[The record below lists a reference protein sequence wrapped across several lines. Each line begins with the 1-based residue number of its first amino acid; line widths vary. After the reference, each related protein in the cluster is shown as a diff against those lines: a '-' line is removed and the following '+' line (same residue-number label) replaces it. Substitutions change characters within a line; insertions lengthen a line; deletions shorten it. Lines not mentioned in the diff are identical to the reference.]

1 MDHCVEEGGELRN
14 SNLPPFNQLK
24 GRKIFNYELI
34 EEIGHGKVGVVYKAY
49 NKDINHYRAVKIIPK
64 KKLRQN
70 WQIEFIK
77 VAKLEG
83 IAQVTQYHDHK
94 PHENEPY
101 EIFDGESF
109 ACVLWEYVNGD
120 NLRDYI
126 RKNPKA
132 MTLEVIL
139 NITDQLLQAFRA
151 MKEEGISHNDL
162 HEGNILIYFD
172 KRMSNPETPRIKVT
186 DFGIGGSHNELMPKD
201 DYRELA
207 RILHNLLELIDPSD
221 LSDGKALFIYDTL
234 IEFIRKKLLEKNPT
248 EGDFVQ
254 NPQKLIDILTLIPN
268 GYNSMAII
276 KSNKLSHPFDYLRC
290 EQIGNSFELLQL
302 LYSQNFPGYDDLLR
316 RNNTI
321 LTGPRGCGKT
331 TIFRNLSLKTQL
343 LAGNKKGISGNF
355 IGIYYHSYDLYFAFP
370 YLKSQLSDEKR
381 RAIIHYFNL
390 SILYELFDLLFVASD
405 SEKFGNL
412 VNVNEVK
419 DFQFFIKKYFNTYT
433 YPPEGSN
440 ILRHLMSFIVGE
452 KKTLRDWFDRKKG
465 TIKPY
470 FTPLDLIK
478 EITSYL
484 QKNLKLFKDKPV
496 YYLLDDYSLPNV
508 SKQLQETL
516 NDFILFPSEAS
527 EHFFK
532 ISTESIVTFYPFNS
546 KNKMMIENREY
557 VVVDLGDYFLKEDS
571 SIIENFIK
579 DVINNRLKNSEKIDN
594 KYHDIRLILGANP
607 YESYNDLAR
616 QIRNE
621 EPSGKKRRI
630 LYYGWATVVD
640 LCSGD
645 IANILELIK
654 KMFEMVGP
662 DKFSDP
668 NGVII
673 PLSYREDDTFKA
685 THLQDKAIREAG
697 NEFLQKIGAIPED
710 QYGPKLKKIVE
721 AFGRIAHWYLLNEN
735 SKNLEGNPP
744 HQAFRIEMQKAPEL
758 DDVSK
763 KIYENLI
770 KYGIF
775 LRDIRGKS
783 QRGNVVDRL
792 YLRRILIPTFK
803 LTPNKRDSIRLGEDE
818 FLLLL
823 NKPEMFEDMPTLRK
837 RAKKAKSLLDEKQMR
852 ITDE

>member
-1 MDHCVEEGGELRN
+1 MRN
-14 SNLPPFNQLK
+14 STLPPFNQLK

-83 IAQVTQYHDHK
+83 IAQVAQYHDHK
-94 PHENEPY
+94 PHDNEPY

-109 ACVLWEYVNGD
+109 ACILWEYINGD
-120 NLRDYI
+120 NLRDFI

-172 KRMSNPETPRIKVT
+172 KRMSNPEIPRIKIT
-186 DFGIGGSHNELMPKD
+186 DFGIGGSHDKLKPKD

-221 LSDGKALFIYDTL
+221 LSDGKALFLYDKF
-234 IEFIRKKLLEKNPT
+234 IEFIQKKLLEKNPT
-248 EGDFVQ
+248 EGTFVQ
-254 NPQKLIDILTLIPN
+254 NPHKLIDILTQIPN
-268 GYNSMAII
+268 EYNSIAVI

-343 LAGNKKGISGNF
+343 MAGNKKGISDNF

-370 YLKSQLSDEKR
+370 YLRSQLSDEKR
-381 RAIIHYFNL
+381 LAIIHYFNL
-390 SILYELFDLLFVASD
+390 SILYEIIDLLFIASD
-405 SEKFGNL
+405 SKKFGSL
-412 VNVNEVK
+412 IDDNEAK
-419 DFQFFIKKYFNTYT
+419 EFQFFIKKYLDTYT

-440 ILRHLMSFIVGE
+440 ILRNLMSFIVGE
-452 KKTLRDWFDRKKG
+452 KKALRDWFDRKKG
-465 TIKPY
+465 AIKPD
-470 FTPLDLIK
+470 FIPMDFIK
-478 EITSYL
+478 EMTSFL
-484 QKNLKLFKDKPV
+484 QKNLKLFTDKPI
-496 YYLLDDYSLPNV
+496 YYLLDDYSLPTV
-508 SKQLQETL
+508 SQQLQETL
-516 NDFILFPSEAS
+516 NDFILFPSEGS

-557 VVVDLGDYFLKEDS
+557 VVVDLGDYFLKEDY
-571 SIIENFIK
+571 SIIENFISE
-579 DVINNRLKNSEKIDN
+579 VINNRLKNSEKIDT

-607 YESYNDLAR
+607 YKSYNELAR

-621 EPSGKKRRI
+621 KPSGKKRRI

-662 DKFSDP
+662 DNFSDP

-673 PLSYREDDTFKA
+673 PLSYREDDTIKA

-803 LTPNKRDSIRLGEDE
+803 LTPNKRDSIRLEEDE

-823 NKPEMFEDMPTLRK
+823 NKPEICEDMPTIK
-837 RAKKAKSLLDEKQMR
+837 KMAKKAKFLLDNKQMR

>member
-1 MDHCVEEGGELRN
+1 LRN
-14 SNLPPFNQLK
+14 SNLPLFNQLRGK
-24 GRKIFNYELI
+24 RIFNYELI
-34 EEIGHGKVGVVYKAY
+34 KEIGNGKVGVVYKAY
-49 NKDINHYRAVKIIPK
+49 NKDIDHYRAIKIIPL
-64 KKLRQN
+64 KKLKSN
-70 WQIEFIK
+70 WQIEIIK

-83 IAQVTQYHDHK
+83 ISQVAQYHDHK

-101 EIFDGESF
+101 EVFDGNSY
-109 ACVLWEYVNGD
+109 ACILWEYVPGE
-120 NLRDYI
+120 NLSNFLKKRPNAI
-126 RKNPKA
+126 
-132 MTLEVIL
+132 TLEFIKEVI
-139 NITDQLLQAFRA
+139 DQILQAFRV
-151 MKEEGISHNDL
+151 MRHRGISHNDL
-162 HEGNILIYFD
+162 HEGNILVYYDEGID
-172 KRMSNPETPRIKVT
+172 PNTPRIKIT
-186 DFGIGGSHNELMPKD
+186 DFGIGGSHNELKPKD
-201 DYRELA
+201 DYIELA
-207 RILHNLLELIDPSD
+207 RICQRLLGLIDPSNLEGRD
-221 LSDGKALFIYDTL
+221 RFTYDKL
-234 IEFIRKKLLEKNPT
+234 IEFVRKNLLETDPMVGTFVKNPQ
-248 EGDFVQ
+248 ELV
-254 NPQKLIDILTLIPN
+254 NILKRIPDA
-268 GYNSMAII
+268 YNSIEVI
-276 KSNKLSHPFDYLRC
+276 KQKKLSHPFDYLRC

-302 LYSQNFPGYDDLLR
+302 LYSQKFPGYKDLLR

-343 LAGNKKGISGNF
+343 MAGNKEGISGDF
-355 IGIYYHSYDLYFAFP
+355 IGVYYHSYDLYFAFP
-370 YLKSQLSDEKR
+370 YLKSQLSDDKTDDKR

-390 SILYELFDLLFVASD
+390 SILYEMLDLLFIASD

-412 VNVNEVK
+412 ISYSEAKEV
-419 DFQFFIKKYFNTYT
+419 QFFIKKYFNAYT

-452 KKTLRDWFDRKKG
+452 KKALRDWFDRKKG
-465 TIKPY
+465 ALKPE
-470 FTPLDLIK
+470 FIPLDFIT
-478 EITSYL
+478 EMTSYL

-496 YYLLDDYSLPNV
+496 YYLLDDYSLPTV

-516 NDFILFPSEAS
+516 NDFILFPSESS

-546 KNKMMIENREY
+546 KNKMMMEGREY

-571 SIIENFIK
+571 SIIENFIR
-579 DVINNRLKNSEKIDN
+579 DIINNRLKNSEKIDA
-594 KYHDIRLILGANP
+594 KYHDIRLILGDNP
-607 YESYNDLAR
+607 YESYNELAR

-621 EPSGKKRRI
+621 KPIEKKRRV
-630 LYYGWATVVD
+630 LYYGWATVAD

-654 KMFEMVGP
+654 KMFEMVGQ

-668 NGVII
+668 NGVKI
-673 PLSYREDDTFKA
+673 PLSYREDDKIRA
-685 THLQDKAIREAG
+685 THIQDKAIREAG

-763 KIYENLI
+763 KIYESLI

-803 LTPNKRDSIRLGEDE
+803 LTPNKRDSIRLEEEE

-823 NKPEMFEDMPTLRK
+823 NKPEICEDMPTIK
-837 RAKKAKSLLDEKQMR
+837 KQAKKAKFLLDNKQMR

>member
-1 MDHCVEEGGELRN
+1 MDYCIEEGGELRN
-14 SNLPPFNQLK
+14 STLPPFNQLK

-94 PHENEPY
+94 PHENESY
-101 EIFDGESF
+101 EIFDGEAF
-109 ACVLWEYVNGD
+109 ACILWEYVNGD
-120 NLRDYI
+120 NLKDFI
-126 RKNPKA
+126 RRNPKA

-172 KRMSNPETPRIKVT
+172 KRMSNPEIPRIKVT
-186 DFGIGGSHNELMPKD
+186 DFGIGGSHNELRPKD

-221 LSDGKALFIYDTL
+221 LSDGKALFLYDKF
-234 IEFIRKKLLEKNPT
+234 IEFIQKKLLEKNPT
-248 EGDFVQ
+248 EGTFVQ
-254 NPQKLIDILTLIPN
+254 NPQKLLDILTQIPN
-268 GYNSMAII
+268 EYNSIAVI

-343 LAGNKKGISGNF
+343 MAGNKTWISDKF

-370 YLKSQLSDEKR
+370 YLRSQLSDEKR
-381 RAIIHYFNL
+381 LAIIHYFNL
-390 SILYELFDLLFVASD
+390 SILYQIIDLLFVASD

-412 VNVNEVK
+412 IDNNEIK
-419 DFQFFIKKYFNTYT
+419 GFQFFIKKYLDTYT

-440 ILRHLMSFIVGE
+440 ILRNLMSFIVGE
-452 KKTLRDWFDRKKG
+452 KKGLRDWFDRKKSA
-465 TIKPY
+465 IKPD
-470 FTPLDLIK
+470 FISLDFIK
-478 EITSYL
+478 ETTSYL
-484 QKNLKLFKDKPV
+484 QKNLRLFKDKPV
-496 YYLLDDYSLPNV
+496 YYLLDDYSLPTV
-508 SKQLQETL
+508 SQQIQETL
-516 NDFILFPSEAS
+516 NDFILFPSESS

-546 KNKMMIENREY
+546 RNKMMIENREY

-571 SIIENFIK
+571 SIIENFMR
-579 DVINNRLKNSEKIDN
+579 DVINNRLKISEKIDT
-594 KYHDIRLILGANP
+594 KYHDIRKILGDNP
-607 YESYNDLAR
+607 YKSYNELAR

-621 EPSGKKRRI
+621 KQDGKKRRV

-662 DKFSDP
+662 DNFSDP
-668 NGVII
+668 EGVKI
-673 PLSYREDDTFKA
+673 PLGYRENDKIRA
-685 THLQDKAIREAG
+685 IHIQDKAIREAG

-721 AFGRIAHWYLLNEN
+721 AFGRLAHWYLLNEN
-735 SKNLEGNPP
+735 SKNEEGNPP

-792 YLRRILIPTFK
+792 YLRRLLIPTFR
-803 LTPNKRDSIRLGEDE
+803 LTPSKRDPIRLEEKE

-823 NKPEMFEDMPTLRK
+823 NKPEICEDVPTLK
-837 RAKKAKSLLDEKQMR
+837 KQAKKAKFLLDGKQMR

>member
-1 MDHCVEEGGELRN
+1 MRN
-14 SNLPPFNQLK
+14 SSLPPLNQLK
-24 GRKIFNYELI
+24 GKKIFNYELI
-34 EEIGHGKVGVVYKAY
+34 EEIGNGKVGVVYKAY
-49 NKDINHYRAVKIIPK
+49 NKDINHYRAIKIIPK
-64 KKLRQN
+64 NKLRQN

-83 IAQVTQYHDHK
+83 IPQVAQYHDHK
-94 PHENEPY
+94 PHNNEPY
-101 EIFDGESF
+101 EIFDGESY
-109 ACVLWEYVNGD
+109 ACILWEYVPGD
-120 NLRDYI
+120 NLKDFI
-126 RKNPKA
+126 KKNPKG

-172 KRMSNPETPRIKVT
+172 KRMSNPEIPRIKVT
-186 DFGIGGSHNELMPKD
+186 DFGIGGSHNELKPKD

-207 RILHNLLELIDPSD
+207 RILYNLLELIDPSD
-221 LSDGKALFIYDTL
+221 LSDGKALFLYDKF
-234 IEFIRKKLLEKNPT
+234 IEFLKKKLLEKNPT
-248 EGDFVQ
+248 EGTFVQ
-254 NPQKLIDILTLIPN
+254 NPQNLIDILKKIPDE
-268 GYNSMAII
+268 YNSMAVI

-302 LYSQNFPGYDDLLR
+302 LYSQKFPGYDDLLR

-331 TIFRNLSLKTQL
+331 TIFRNLSLKIQL
-343 LAGNKKGISGNF
+343 LAGNKRGISGDF

-370 YLKSQLSDEKR
+370 YLKPHLTDEKR
-381 RAIIHYFNL
+381 LAIIHYFNL
-390 SILYELFDLLFVASD
+390 SILYEILDLLFIASD
-405 SEKFGNL
+405 TEKFGNL
-412 VNVNEVK
+412 VSDREVK
-419 DFQFFIKKYFNTYT
+419 EFQFFIKKYFNIYT

-440 ILRHLMSFIVGE
+440 VIRHLMSFIVGE
-452 KKTLRDWFDRKKG
+452 KKALRDWFDRKKG
-465 TIKPY
+465 SLKPE
-470 FTPLDLIK
+470 FISMDFIK
-478 EITSYL
+478 EMTSHL

-496 YYLLDDYSLPNV
+496 YYLLDDYSLPTV

-516 NDFILFPSEAS
+516 NDFILFPSDNS

-532 ISTESIVTFYPFNS
+532 ISTESIVTFYPLNS
-546 KNKMMIENREY
+546 KNKPMTESREY

-571 SIIENFIK
+571 SVIENFIR
-579 DVINNRLKNSEKIDN
+579 DVINNRLKNSEKIDA
-594 KYHDIRLILGANP
+594 KYHDIRMILGENP
-607 YESYNDLAR
+607 YKSYNELAR

-621 EPSGKKRRI
+621 KQNEKKERV
-630 LYYGWATVVD
+630 LYYGWATVAD

-654 KMFEMVGP
+654 KMFEMVGQ

-668 NGVII
+668 DAVII
-673 PLSYREDDTFKA
+673 PLGYREDDKIRA
-685 THLQDKAIREAG
+685 THIQDKAIREAG

-721 AFGRIAHWYLLNEN
+721 AFGRIAHYYLLNEN

-744 HQAFRIEMQKAPEL
+744 HQAFRIEMQKAPEF
-758 DDVSK
+758 DEVSK

-803 LTPNKRDSIRLGEDE
+803 LTPNKRDSIRLDEEE

-823 NKPEMFEDMPTLRK
+823 NKPEICEDMPTIK
-837 RAKKAKSLLDEKQMR
+837 KYAKKAKFLLDDKQMR
-852 ITDE
+852 IIDE